1 MIIGSFDY
9 LDRWPEV
16 LGEKSVCSSKGEQR
30 LPAPKEKRV
39 NLKLSKKVKLDEAKT
54 K

>member
-16 LGEKSVCSSKGEQR
+16 LGVKSVCSSKGEQR
-30 LPAPKEKRV
+30 LSAPKEKRV
-39 NLKLSKKVKLDEAKT
+39 NLKLSSFKKLSRPR
-54 K
+54 